1 MSSKAPSERA
11 QSVKPEDKA
20 EGTPKKTQKSGDAD
34 GEDPYKLPEENGKA
48 ANAGQQQKLPFPGA
62 TDLNSRLRRLIAAFQ
77 RESKKIEQKQAQ
89 IDKRNE
95 RRERIEQVS
104 LWKNPH
110 TTPFLMIKM
119 MFWLNIK
126 IMILIIS

>member
-20 EGTPKKTQKSGDAD
+20 ETPKKQKSGDAD
-34 GEDPYKLPEENGKA
+34 EDPYKLPEENGKA
-48 ANAGQQQKLPFPGA
+48 ANAGQKLPFPGA

-104 LWKNPH
+104 VWKTSYYSFSH
-110 TTPFLMIKM
+110 D
-119 MFWLNIK
+119 
-126 IMILIIS
+126 

>member
-11 QSVKPEDKA
+11 QSVKPSEDKT
-20 EGTPKKTQKSGDAD
+20 EVTPKKQKSDAD
-34 GEDPYKLPEENGKA
+34 QEDPYKLPEENGKA
-48 ANAGQQQKLPFPGA
+48 ANAGQKLPFPGA

-104 LWKNPH
+104 VLLCLEN
-110 TTPFLMIKM
+110 
-119 MFWLNIK
+119 
-126 IMILIIS
+126 LI

>member
-20 EGTPKKTQKSGDAD
+20 ETPKKQKNSDAD
-34 GEDPYKLPEENGKA
+34 EDPYKLPEENGKA
-48 ANAGQQQKLPFPGA
+48 ANAGQKLPFPGA

-104 LWKNPH
+104 AWYYSFSH
-110 TTPFLMIKM
+110 D
-119 MFWLNIK
+119 
-126 IMILIIS
+126 

>member
-20 EGTPKKTQKSGDAD
+20 ETPKKQKSDAD
-34 GEDPYKLPEENGKA
+34 EDPYKLPEENGKA
-48 ANAGQQQKLPFPGA
+48 ANAGQQKLPFPGA

-95 RRERIEQVS
+95 RREAGSSRTS
-104 LWKNPH
+104 G
-110 TTPFLMIKM
+110 
-119 MFWLNIK
+119 
-126 IMILIIS
+126 

>member
-34 GEDPYKLPEENGKA
+34 GEDPYKLPEENGKAA

-104 LWKNPH
+104 LWKTSCYSFSH
-110 TTPFLMIKM
+110 D
-119 MFWLNIK
+119 
-126 IMILIIS
+126 